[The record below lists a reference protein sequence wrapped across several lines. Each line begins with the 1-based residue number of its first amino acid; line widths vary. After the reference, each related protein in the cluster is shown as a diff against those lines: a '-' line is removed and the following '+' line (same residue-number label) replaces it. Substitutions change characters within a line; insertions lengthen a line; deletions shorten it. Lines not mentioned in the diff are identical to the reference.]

1 MNTQT
6 IELDVDKRGCGN
18 NCIRIA
24 QGEGGGTTIKAL
36 IYDNG
41 GELSLSG
48 YSAFL
53 VARLPDR
60 IHYYRGSAT
69 VSGNTITYVCDE
81 SKLASVPGY
90 TDEAY
95 FEIVKGDFLAQTER
109 FALDILRSAKE
120 GQQPAQSWDNAIDD
134 LIRRG
139 ETAVTKGEQAVT
151 DAGKALNNANAA
163 VNICKSATDA
173 ANTATGKA
181 NAATKSA
188 TDASSAANTAK
199 ANAETA
205 TNAANAATNAAKASK
220 DSANQAAA
228 DARKAAEEARG
239 SVSADRQFY
248 FKRITDENG
257 DTRPVLVDM
266 TVS

>member
-1 MNTQT
+1 MNVQT
-6 IELDVDKRGCGN
+6 IELDVNKRGCGN

-134 LIRRG
+134 LIKRG
-139 ETAVTKGEQAVT
+139 ETAVKSS
-151 DAGKALNNANAA
+151 AA
-163 VNICKSATDA
+163 AATA
-173 ANTATGKA
+173 ANGAASKANTAAAKADTATGKA
-181 NAATKSA
+181 NAAA
-188 TDASSAANTAK
+188 GDASTAAENADTAAGKANTSAENADTAAGKANTSAENADTAAQGANDAK
-199 ANAETA
+199 AEAL
-205 TNAANAATNAAKASK
+205 
-220 DSANQAAA
+220 
-228 DARKAAEEARG
+228 KAAEEARG
-239 SVSADRQFY
+239 SISPD
-248 FKRITDENG
+248 KRLYIAYDTVG
-257 DTRPVLVDM
+257 DTDYISLVD
-266 TVS
+266 TED

>member
-1 MNTQT
+1 MNVQT
-6 IELDVDKRGCGN
+6 IELDVNKRGCGN

-95 FEIVKGDFLAQTER
+95 FEIIKGDFLAQTER

-134 LIRRG
+134 LIKRG
-139 ETAVTKGEQAVT
+139 ESAVTKGEQAVT
-151 DAGKALNNANAA
+151 DAGRALNNANAA

-188 TDASSAANTAK
+188 TDAATAANTAK
-199 ANAETA
+199 ANADAATDAAKSA
-205 TNAANAATNAAKASK
+205 TNAANASK
-220 DSANQAAA
+220 DSADEAAK

-239 SVSADRQFY
+239 SISPD
-248 FKRITDENG
+248 KRIYLAYDTVG
-257 DTRPVLVDM
+257 DNEYITLVD
-266 TVS
+266 TED

>member
-1 MNTQT
+1 MNVQT
-6 IELDVDKRGCGN
+6 IELDVNKRGCGN

-69 VSGNTITYVCDE
+69 VSGNAITYVCDE

-95 FEIVKGDFLAQTER
+95 FEIVKDDFLAQTER

-120 GQQPAQSWDNAIDD
+120 GQKPAQSWDNAIDE

-139 ETAVTKGEQAVT
+139 ETAATKGEQAVT
-151 DAGKALNNANAA
+151 DAGKALNNANVA
-163 VNICKSATDA
+163 VNICKSATNA

-181 NAATKSA
+181 NVAAKSA
-188 TDASSAANTAK
+188 TDAASAANTAK
-199 ANAETA
+199 TNADTATSKANDA
-205 TNAANAATNAAKASK
+205 TNAANASKASA
-220 DSANQAAA
+220 DLAAA
-228 DARKAAEEARG
+228 DALKAAEEARG
-239 SVSADRQFY
+239 SISPD
-248 FKRITDENG
+248 KRIYLAYDTVG
-257 DTRPVLVDM
+257 DTDYISLVD
-266 TVS
+266 TED

>member
-1 MNTQT
+1 MNVQT
-6 IELDVDKRGCGN
+6 IELDVNKRGCGN

-41 GELSLSG
+41 GELALSG

-60 IHYYRGSAT
+60 IHYYRGSAA
-69 VSGNTITYVCDE
+69 VSGNAITYVCDE

-120 GQQPAQSWDNAIDD
+120 GRQPAQSWDNAIDD
-134 LIRRG
+134 LIKRG
-139 ETAVTKGEQAVT
+139 ETAAKSVE
-151 DAGKALNNANAA
+151 AA
-163 VNICKSATDA
+163 VAA
-173 ANTATGKA
+173 ANGAVSKADTATGKA
-181 NAATKSA
+181 NAAA
-188 TDASSAANTAK
+188 RDASAATGK
-199 ANAETA
+199 ANAAAGDASTA
-205 TNAANAATNAAKASK
+205 AEKADTAAGKANTSAENADTAAQGANDAKTEAL
-220 DSANQAAA
+220 
-228 DARKAAEEARG
+228 KAAEEARG
-239 SVSADRQFY
+239 SISPD
-248 FKRITDENG
+248 KRIYLAYDTVG
-257 DTRPVLVDM
+257 DTDYISLVD
-266 TVS
+266 TED

>member
-1 MNTQT
+1 MNVQT
-6 IELDVDKRGCGN
+6 IELDVNKRGCGN

-41 GELSLSG
+41 GELALSG

-60 IHYYRGSAT
+60 IHYYRGSAS
-69 VSGNTITYVCDE
+69 VNGNTITYVCDE

-134 LIRRG
+134 LIKRG
-139 ETAVTKGEQAVT
+139 ETAVKSSE
-151 DAGKALNNANAA
+151 AA
-163 VNICKSATDA
+163 VAA
-173 ANTATGKA
+173 ANGAVSKANTAAAKADTATGKA
-181 NAATKSA
+181 NAAARDASAA
-188 TDASSAANTAK
+188 TDK
-199 ANAETA
+199 ANAAAGDASTA
-205 TNAANAATNAAKASK
+205 AEKADTAAGKANTSAENADTAAQGANDAKTEAL
-220 DSANQAAA
+220 
-228 DARKAAEEARG
+228 KAAEEARG
-239 SVSADRQFY
+239 SISPD
-248 FKRITDENG
+248 KRIYLAYDTVG
-257 DTRPVLVDM
+257 DTDYISLVD
-266 TVS
+266 TED

>member
-1 MNTQT
+1 MNVQT
-6 IELDVDKRGCGN
+6 IELDVNKRGCGN

-41 GELSLSG
+41 GELALSG

-60 IHYYRGSAT
+60 IHYYRGSAA
-69 VSGNTITYVCDE
+69 VSGNAITYVCDE

-134 LIRRG
+134 LIKRG
-139 ETAVTKGEQAVT
+139 ETAVKSGE
-151 DAGKALNNANAA
+151 AA
-163 VNICKSATDA
+163 VAA
-173 ANTATGKA
+173 ANGAVSKANTAAAKADTATGKA
-181 NAATKSA
+181 NAAA
-188 TDASSAANTAK
+188 QGANDAKTEAL
-199 ANAETA
+199 
-205 TNAANAATNAAKASK
+205 
-220 DSANQAAA
+220 
-228 DARKAAEEARG
+228 KAAEEARG
-239 SVSADRQFY
+239 SISPD
-248 FKRITDENG
+248 KRIYLAYDTVG
-257 DTRPVLVDM
+257 DTDYISLVD
-266 TVS
+266 TED

>member
-6 IELDVDKRGCGN
+6 IELDIDKRRCGN

-60 IHYYRGSAT
+60 IHYYRGSAA

-95 FEIVKGDFLAQTER
+95 FEIVKDDFLAQTER

-134 LIRRG
+134 LIKRG
-139 ETAVTKGEQAVT
+139 ETAVKSS
-151 DAGKALNNANAA
+151 KAA
-163 VNICKSATDA
+163 VAA
-173 ANTATGKA
+173 ANDAVSKADAATGKA
-181 NAATKSA
+181 NAAA
-188 TDASSAANTAK
+188 CEASAATGK
-199 ANAETA
+199 ANAAAGDASTA
-205 TNAANAATNAAKASK
+205 AEKADTAAGKANTSAENADTAAQGANDAKTEAL
-220 DSANQAAA
+220 
-228 DARKAAEEARG
+228 KAAEEARG
-239 SVSADRQFY
+239 SISPD
-248 FKRITDENG
+248 KRIYLAYDTVG
-257 DTRPVLVDM
+257 DTDYISLVD
-266 TVS
+266 TED

>member
-1 MNTQT
+1 MNVQT
-6 IELDVDKRGCGN
+6 IELDVNKRGCGN

-41 GELSLSG
+41 GELELSG

-109 FALDILRSAKE
+109 FALDILRSAKD

-134 LIRRG
+134 LIKRG
-139 ETAVTKGEQAVT
+139 ETAVKSGE
-151 DAGKALNNANAA
+151 AA
-163 VNICKSATDA
+163 VAA
-173 ANTATGKA
+173 ANGAVSKANTAAAKADTATGKA
-181 NAATKSA
+181 NAAA
-188 TDASSAANTAK
+188 RDASAATGK
-199 ANAETA
+199 ANAAAGDASTA
-205 TNAANAATNAAKASK
+205 AEKADTAAGKANTSAENADTAAQGANDAKTEAL
-220 DSANQAAA
+220 
-228 DARKAAEEARG
+228 KAAEEARG
-239 SVSADRQFY
+239 SISPD
-248 FKRITDENG
+248 KRIYLAYDTVG
-257 DTRPVLVDM
+257 DTDYISLVD
-266 TVS
+266 TED

>member
-1 MNTQT
+1 MNVQT
-6 IELDVDKRGCGN
+6 IELDVNKRGCGN

-41 GELSLSG
+41 GELALSG

-60 IHYYRGSAT
+60 IHYYRGSAA
-69 VSGNTITYVCDE
+69 VSGNAITYVCDE

-134 LIRRG
+134 LIKRG
-139 ETAVTKGEQAVT
+139 ETAVKSVGSAVT
-151 DAGKALNNANAA
+151 AVNGAVSKANTAAAKADTATGNANTAAGDANAA
-163 VNICKSATDA
+163 AKKADA
-173 ANTATGKA
+173 AAGDASAAAEKADTAAGEA
-181 NAATKSA
+181 NAAAENADT
-188 TDASSAANTAK
+188 AAQGANDAK
-199 ANAETA
+199 AEAL
-205 TNAANAATNAAKASK
+205 
-220 DSANQAAA
+220 
-228 DARKAAEEARG
+228 KAAEEARG
-239 SVSADRQFY
+239 SISPD
-248 FKRITDENG
+248 KRIYLTYDTVG
-257 DTRPVLVDM
+257 DTDYISLVD
-266 TVS
+266 TED

>member
-1 MNTQT
+1 MNVQT
-6 IELDVDKRGCGN
+6 IELDVNKRGCGN

-41 GELSLSG
+41 GELALSG

-109 FALDILRSAKE
+109 FALDILRSAKD

-134 LIRRG
+134 LIKRG
-139 ETAVTKGEQAVT
+139 ETAVKSSE
-151 DAGKALNNANAA
+151 AA
-163 VNICKSATDA
+163 VAA
-173 ANTATGKA
+173 ANGAVSKADTATGKA
-181 NAATKSA
+181 NAAAREASA
-188 TDASSAANTAK
+188 ATGKANAAAGEANTAAEKADTAAGK
-199 ANAETA
+199 ANTSAEKADTA
-205 TNAANAATNAAKASK
+205 AQGANDAKTEAL
-220 DSANQAAA
+220 
-228 DARKAAEEARG
+228 KAAEEARG
-239 SVSADRQFY
+239 SISPD
-248 FKRITDENG
+248 KRLYIAYDTVG
-257 DTRPVLVDM
+257 DTDYISLVD
-266 TVS
+266 TED

>member
-1 MNTQT
+1 MNVQT
-6 IELDVDKRGCGN
+6 IELDVNKRGCGN

-69 VSGNTITYVCDE
+69 VSGNTITYICDE

-134 LIRRG
+134 LIKRG
-139 ETAVTKGEQAVT
+139 ETAVKSSEAAVT
-151 DAGKALNNANAA
+151 
-163 VNICKSATDA
+163 A
-173 ANTATGKA
+173 ANGAASKANTAAAKADTATGKA
-181 NAATKSA
+181 NAAA
-188 TDASSAANTAK
+188 RDASTATGK
-199 ANAETA
+199 ANAAARDASTA
-205 TNAANAATNAAKASK
+205 AENADTAAQDANDAKTEAL
-220 DSANQAAA
+220 
-228 DARKAAEEARG
+228 KAAEEARG
-239 SVSADRQFY
+239 SISPD
-248 FKRITDENG
+248 KRLYIAYDTVG
-257 DTRPVLVDM
+257 DTDYISLVD
-266 TVS
+266 TED

>member
-1 MNTQT
+1 MNVQT
-6 IELDVDKRGCGN
+6 IELDVNKRGCGN

-41 GELSLSG
+41 GELALSG

-60 IHYYRGSAT
+60 IHYYRGRAT
-69 VSGNTITYVCDE
+69 VRGNTITYVCDE

-134 LIRRG
+134 LIKRG
-139 ETAVTKGEQAVT
+139 ETAVKSGE
-151 DAGKALNNANAA
+151 AA
-163 VNICKSATDA
+163 VAA
-173 ANTATGKA
+173 ANGAVSKANTAAAKADTATGKA
-181 NAATKSA
+181 NAAARDAGAA
-188 TDASSAANTAK
+188 TGK
-199 ANAETA
+199 ANAAAGKANTSAENADTA
-205 TNAANAATNAAKASK
+205 AQGANDAKTEAL
-220 DSANQAAA
+220 
-228 DARKAAEEARG
+228 KAAEEARG
-239 SVSADRQFY
+239 SISPD
-248 FKRITDENG
+248 KRIYLAYDTVG
-257 DTRPVLVDM
+257 DTDYISLVD
-266 TVS
+266 TED

>member
-1 MNTQT
+1 MNVQT
-6 IELDVDKRGCGN
+6 IELDVNKRGCGN

-41 GELSLSG
+41 GELALSG

-109 FALDILRSAKE
+109 FALDILRSAKD

-134 LIRRG
+134 LIKRG
-139 ETAVTKGEQAVT
+139 ETAVKSSE
-151 DAGKALNNANAA
+151 AA
-163 VNICKSATDA
+163 VAA
-173 ANTATGKA
+173 ANGAVSKANTAAAKADTATGKA
-181 NAATKSA
+181 NAAA
-188 TDASSAANTAK
+188 GDASTAAEKADTAAGKANTSAENADTAAQGANDAK
-199 ANAETA
+199 TEAL
-205 TNAANAATNAAKASK
+205 
-220 DSANQAAA
+220 
-228 DARKAAEEARG
+228 KAAEEARG
-239 SVSADRQFY
+239 SISPD
-248 FKRITDENG
+248 KRIYLAYDTVG
-257 DTRPVLVDM
+257 DTDYISLVD
-266 TVS
+266 TED

>member
-1 MNTQT
+1 MNVQT
-6 IELDVDKRGCGN
+6 IELDVNKRGCGN

-134 LIRRG
+134 LIKRG
-139 ETAVTKGEQAVT
+139 ETAVKSS
-151 DAGKALNNANAA
+151 AA
-163 VNICKSATDA
+163 AATA
-173 ANTATGKA
+173 ANGAASKANTAAAKADTATGKA
-181 NAATKSA
+181 NAAA
-188 TDASSAANTAK
+188 GDASTAAENADTAAGKASTAAENADTAAQGANDAK
-199 ANAETA
+199 AEAL
-205 TNAANAATNAAKASK
+205 
-220 DSANQAAA
+220 
-228 DARKAAEEARG
+228 KAAEEARG
-239 SVSADRQFY
+239 SISPD
-248 FKRITDENG
+248 KRLYIAYDTVG
-257 DTRPVLVDM
+257 DTDYISLVD
-266 TVS
+266 TED

>member
-1 MNTQT
+1 MNVQT
-6 IELDVDKRGCGN
+6 IELDVNKRGCGN

-41 GELSLSG
+41 GELALSG

-109 FALDILRSAKE
+109 FALDILRSAKD

-134 LIRRG
+134 LIKRG
-139 ETAVTKGEQAVT
+139 ETAVKSSEAAVT
-151 DAGKALNNANAA
+151 
-163 VNICKSATDA
+163 A
-173 ANTATGKA
+173 ANGAASKANTAAAKADTATGKA
-181 NAATKSA
+181 NAAA
-188 TDASSAANTAK
+188 RDASTATGK
-199 ANAETA
+199 ANA
-205 TNAANAATNAAKASK
+205 
-220 DSANQAAA
+220 AA
-228 DARKAAEEARG
+228 DDASTAAENADTAAGKANTSAENADTAAQGANDAKTEALKAAEEARG
-239 SVSADRQFY
+239 SISPD
-248 FKRITDENG
+248 KRIYLAYDTVG
-257 DTRPVLVDM
+257 DTDYISLVD
-266 TVS
+266 TED

>member
-1 MNTQT
+1 MNVQT
-6 IELDVDKRGCGN
+6 IELDVNKRGCGN

-24 QGEGGGTTIKAL
+24 QGEVGGTTIKAL

-69 VSGNTITYVCDE
+69 VSGNTITYICDE

-120 GQQPAQSWDNAIDD
+120 GRQPAQSWDNAIDD
-134 LIRRG
+134 LIKRG
-139 ETAVTKGEQAVT
+139 ETAVKSSE
-151 DAGKALNNANAA
+151 AA
-163 VNICKSATDA
+163 VAA
-173 ANTATGKA
+173 ANGAASKANTAAAKADTATGKA
-181 NAATKSA
+181 NAAA
-188 TDASSAANTAK
+188 RDASTATGK
-199 ANAETA
+199 ANAAAGDASTA
-205 TNAANAATNAAKASK
+205 AENADTAAGKANTSAENADTAAQGANDAKTEAL
-220 DSANQAAA
+220 
-228 DARKAAEEARG
+228 KAAEEARG
-239 SVSADRQFY
+239 SISPD
-248 FKRITDENG
+248 KRLYIAYDTVG
-257 DTRPVLVDM
+257 DTDYISLVD
-266 TVS
+266 TED

>member
-1 MNTQT
+1 MNVQT
-6 IELDVDKRGCGN
+6 IELDVNKRGCGN

-41 GELSLSG
+41 GELSMSG

-134 LIRRG
+134 LIKRG
-139 ETAVTKGEQAVT
+139 ETAVKSSEAAVT
-151 DAGKALNNANAA
+151 
-163 VNICKSATDA
+163 A
-173 ANTATGKA
+173 ANGAASKANTAAAKADTATGKA
-181 NAATKSA
+181 NAAA
-188 TDASSAANTAK
+188 RDASTATGK
-199 ANAETA
+199 ANAAAGDASTA
-205 TNAANAATNAAKASK
+205 AENADTAAGKANTSAENADTAAQGANDAKTEAL
-220 DSANQAAA
+220 
-228 DARKAAEEARG
+228 KAAEEARG
-239 SVSADRQFY
+239 SISPD
-248 FKRITDENG
+248 KRLYIAYDTVG
-257 DTRPVLVDM
+257 DTDYISLVD
-266 TVS
+266 TED

>member
-1 MNTQT
+1 MNAQT
-6 IELDVDKRGCGN
+6 IELDVNKCGCGN
-18 NCIRIA
+18 NYIRIA

-41 GELSLSG
+41 SELSLSG
-48 YSAFL
+48 YSAYL

-95 FEIVKGDFLAQTER
+95 FELKKGSQTVQTER
-109 FALDILRSAKE
+109 FALDIMRDAREGNTPAK
-120 GQQPAQSWDNAIDD
+120 SWDNAVEA
-134 LIRRG
+134 LEKRA

-173 ANTATGKA
+173 ANTATSK
-181 NAATKSA
+181 
-188 TDASSAANTAK
+188 
-199 ANAETA
+199 
-205 TNAANAATNAAKASK
+205 ANAATNAANASKASA
-220 DSANQAAA
+220 DLAAA
-228 DARKAAEEARG
+228 DALKAAEEARG
-239 SVSADRQFY
+239 SISPD
-248 FKRITDENG
+248 KRIYLAYDTVG
-257 DTRPVLVDM
+257 DTDYISLVD
-266 TVS
+266 TED

>member
-1 MNTQT
+1 MNVQT
-6 IELDVDKRGCGN
+6 IELDVNKRGCGN

-134 LIRRG
+134 LIKRG
-139 ETAVTKGEQAVT
+139 ETAVKSSEAAVT
-151 DAGKALNNANAA
+151 
-163 VNICKSATDA
+163 A
-173 ANTATGKA
+173 ANGAASKANTAAAKADTATGKA
-181 NAATKSA
+181 NAAA
-188 TDASSAANTAK
+188 RDASTATGKANTAAGK
-199 ANAETA
+199 ANTSAENADTA
-205 TNAANAATNAAKASK
+205 AGKANTSAENADTAAQGANDAKTEAL
-220 DSANQAAA
+220 
-228 DARKAAEEARG
+228 KAAEEARG
-239 SVSADRQFY
+239 SISPD
-248 FKRITDENG
+248 KRLYIAYDTVG
-257 DTRPVLVDM
+257 DTDYISLVD
-266 TVS
+266 TED

>member
-1 MNTQT
+1 MNVQT
-6 IELDVDKRGCGN
+6 IELDVNKRGCGN

-41 GELSLSG
+41 GELSMSG
-48 YSAFL
+48 HSAFL

-134 LIRRG
+134 LIKRG
-139 ETAVTKGEQAVT
+139 ETAVKSSEAAVT
-151 DAGKALNNANAA
+151 
-163 VNICKSATDA
+163 A
-173 ANTATGKA
+173 ANGAASKANTAAAKADTATGKA
-181 NAATKSA
+181 NAAA
-188 TDASSAANTAK
+188 RDASTATGK
-199 ANAETA
+199 ANAAAGDASTA
-205 TNAANAATNAAKASK
+205 AENADTAAGKANTSAENADTAAQGANDAKTEAL
-220 DSANQAAA
+220 
-228 DARKAAEEARG
+228 KAAEEARG
-239 SVSADRQFY
+239 SISPD
-248 FKRITDENG
+248 KRLYIAYDTVG
-257 DTRPVLVDM
+257 DTDYISLVD
-266 TVS
+266 TED

>member
-6 IELDVDKRGCGN
+6 IELDIDKRGCGN

-24 QGEGGGTTIKAL
+24 QGENGGTTIKAL
-36 IYDNG
+36 VFDNG
-41 GELSLSG
+41 GEFALAG
-48 YSAFL
+48 YTAYL

-60 IHYYRGSAT
+60 IHYYKGIAT
-69 VSGNTITYVCDE
+69 VSGNTVTHVCEE
-81 SKLASVPGY
+81 SKLACVPGY

-95 FEIVKGDFLAQTER
+95 FEFTNGSQTVQTER
-109 FALDILRSAKE
+109 FALDIMRDAREGNTPAK
-120 GQQPAQSWDNAIDD
+120 SWDNAVGA
-134 LIRRG
+134 LEKRA

-188 TDASSAANTAK
+188 TLAASAANTAK
-199 ANAETA
+199 ASADTA
-205 TNAANAATNAAKASK
+205 TNAANAATNAANASK
-220 DSANQAAA
+220 DSADQAAA

-239 SVSADRQFY
+239 SISPD
-248 FKRITDENG
+248 KRIYLAYDTVG
-257 DTRPVLVDM
+257 DTEYITLVD
-266 TVS
+266 TED

>member
-1 MNTQT
+1 MNVQT
-6 IELDVDKRGCGN
+6 IELDVNKRGCGS

-24 QGEGGGTTIKAL
+24 QGESGGTTIKAL

-60 IHYYRGSAT
+60 IHYYRGDAT
-69 VSGNTITYVCDE
+69 VSGNTITYSCDE

-95 FEIVKGDFLAQTER
+95 FEIIKGDFLAQTER

-120 GQQPAQSWDNAIDD
+120 GQKPAQSWDNAIDD
-134 LIRRG
+134 LINRG
-139 ETAVTKGEQAVT
+139 ESAVTKGEQAVT

-181 NAATKSA
+181 NAAAKSA
-188 TDASSAANTAK
+188 TDAASAANTAK
-199 ANAETA
+199 TNADTATSKANDA
-205 TNAANAATNAAKASK
+205 TNAANASKASA
-220 DSANQAAA
+220 DLAAA
-228 DARKAAEEARG
+228 DALKAAEEARG
-239 SVSADRQFY
+239 SISPD
-248 FKRITDENG
+248 KRIYLAYDTVG
-257 DTRPVLVDM
+257 DTDYISLVD
-266 TVS
+266 TED

>member
-1 MNTQT
+1 MNVQT
-6 IELDVDKRGCGN
+6 IELDVNKRGCGN

-69 VSGNTITYVCDE
+69 VSGNTITYICDE

-120 GQQPAQSWDNAIDD
+120 GRQPAQSWDNAIDD
-134 LIRRG
+134 LIKRG
-139 ETAVTKGEQAVT
+139 ETAVKSSE
-151 DAGKALNNANAA
+151 AA
-163 VNICKSATDA
+163 VAA
-173 ANTATGKA
+173 ANGAASKANTAAAKADTATGKA
-181 NAATKSA
+181 NAAA
-188 TDASSAANTAK
+188 RDANTSAENADTAAQGANDAK
-199 ANAETA
+199 TEAL
-205 TNAANAATNAAKASK
+205 
-220 DSANQAAA
+220 
-228 DARKAAEEARG
+228 KAAEEARG
-239 SVSADRQFY
+239 SISPD
-248 FKRITDENG
+248 KRLYIAYDTVG
-257 DTRPVLVDM
+257 DTDYISLVD
-266 TVS
+266 TED

>member
-1 MNTQT
+1 MNVQT
-6 IELDVDKRGCGN
+6 IELDVNKRGCGN

-95 FEIVKGDFLAQTER
+95 FEIIKGDFLAQTER

-134 LIRRG
+134 LIKRG
-139 ETAVTKGEQAVT
+139 ETAVKSSESAV
-151 DAGKALNNANAA
+151 A
-163 VNICKSATDA
+163 A
-173 ANTATGKA
+173 ANGAASKANTAAAKADTATGKA
-181 NAATKSA
+181 NAAA
-188 TDASSAANTAK
+188 RDASTATGK
-199 ANAETA
+199 ANAAAGDASTA
-205 TNAANAATNAAKASK
+205 AENADTAAGKANTSAENADTAAQGANDAKTEAL
-220 DSANQAAA
+220 
-228 DARKAAEEARG
+228 KAAEEARG
-239 SVSADRQFY
+239 SISPD
-248 FKRITDENG
+248 KRLYIAYDTVG
-257 DTRPVLVDM
+257 DTDYISLVD
-266 TVS
+266 TED

>member
-1 MNTQT
+1 MNVQT
-6 IELDVDKRGCGN
+6 IELDVNKRGCGN

-134 LIRRG
+134 LIKRG
-139 ETAVTKGEQAVT
+139 ETAVKSSEAAVT
-151 DAGKALNNANAA
+151 
-163 VNICKSATDA
+163 A
-173 ANTATGKA
+173 ANGAASKANTAAAKADTATGKA
-181 NAATKSA
+181 NAAA
-188 TDASSAANTAK
+188 GDASTAAENADTAAGKANTSAENADTAAGK
-199 ANAETA
+199 ANTSAEKADTA
-205 TNAANAATNAAKASK
+205 AQGANDAKTEAL
-220 DSANQAAA
+220 
-228 DARKAAEEARG
+228 KAAEEARG
-239 SVSADRQFY
+239 SISPD
-248 FKRITDENG
+248 KRLYIAYDTVG
-257 DTRPVLVDM
+257 DTDYISLID
-266 TVS
+266 TED

>member
-1 MNTQT
+1 MNVQT
-6 IELDVDKRGCGN
+6 IELDVNKRGCGN

-95 FEIVKGDFLAQTER
+95 FEIIKGDFLAQTER

-120 GQQPAQSWDNAIDD
+120 GQKPAQSWDNAIDD

-151 DAGKALNNANAA
+151 DAGRALNNANAA

-188 TDASSAANTAK
+188 ADAATAANAAK
-199 ANAETA
+199 ANADAATDAAKSA
-205 TNAANAATNAAKASK
+205 TNAANASK
-220 DSANQAAA
+220 DSADEAAK

-239 SVSADRQFY
+239 SISPD
-248 FKRITDENG
+248 KRIYLAYDTVG
-257 DTRPVLVDM
+257 DNEYITLVD
-266 TVS
+266 TED

>member
-6 IELDVDKRGCGN
+6 IELDVNKCGCGN
-18 NCIRIA
+18 NYIRIA

-41 GELSLSG
+41 SELSLSG
-48 YSAFL
+48 YSAYL

-95 FEIVKGDFLAQTER
+95 FELKKGSQTVQTER
-109 FALDILRSAKE
+109 FALDIMRDAREGNTPAK
-120 GQQPAQSWDNAIDD
+120 SWDNAVEA
-134 LIRRG
+134 LEKRA
-139 ETAVTKGEQAVT
+139 ETAVT

-163 VNICKSATDA
+163 VNIC
-173 ANTATGKA
+173 NTATSK
-181 NAATKSA
+181 
-188 TDASSAANTAK
+188 
-199 ANAETA
+199 
-205 TNAANAATNAAKASK
+205 ANAATNAANASKASA
-220 DSANQAAA
+220 DLAAA
-228 DARKAAEEARG
+228 DALKAAEEARG
-239 SVSADRQFY
+239 SISPD
-248 FKRITDENG
+248 KRIYLAYDTVG
-257 DTRPVLVDM
+257 DTDYISLVD
-266 TVS
+266 TED

>member
-1 MNTQT
+1 MNVQT
-6 IELDVDKRGCGN
+6 IELDVNKRGCGN

-134 LIRRG
+134 LIKRG
-139 ETAVTKGEQAVT
+139 ETAVKSS
-151 DAGKALNNANAA
+151 AA
-163 VNICKSATDA
+163 AATA
-173 ANTATGKA
+173 ANGAASKANTAAAKADTATGKA
-181 NAATKSA
+181 NTAAGK
-188 TDASSAANTAK
+188 ASTAAENADTAAGKANTSAENADTAAQGANDAK
-199 ANAETA
+199 AEAL
-205 TNAANAATNAAKASK
+205 
-220 DSANQAAA
+220 
-228 DARKAAEEARG
+228 KAAEEARG
-239 SVSADRQFY
+239 SISPD
-248 FKRITDENG
+248 KRLYIAYDTVG
-257 DTRPVLVDM
+257 DTDYISLVD
-266 TVS
+266 TED

>member
-1 MNTQT
+1 MNVQT
-6 IELDVDKRGCGN
+6 IELDVNKRGCGN

-41 GELSLSG
+41 GELALSG

-60 IHYYRGSAT
+60 IHYYRGSAA
-69 VSGNTITYVCDE
+69 VSGNAITYVCDE

-134 LIRRG
+134 LIKRG
-139 ETAVTKGEQAVT
+139 ETAVKSSE
-151 DAGKALNNANAA
+151 AA
-163 VNICKSATDA
+163 VAA
-173 ANTATGKA
+173 ANGAASKANTSAAKADTATGKA
-181 NAATKSA
+181 NAAA
-188 TDASSAANTAK
+188 RDASAATGK
-199 ANAETA
+199 ANAAAGDASTA
-205 TNAANAATNAAKASK
+205 AEKADTAAGKANTSAENADTAAQGANDAKTEAL
-220 DSANQAAA
+220 
-228 DARKAAEEARG
+228 KAAEEARG
-239 SVSADRQFY
+239 SISPD
-248 FKRITDENG
+248 KRIYLAYDTVG
-257 DTRPVLVDM
+257 DTDYISLVD
-266 TVS
+266 TED

>member
-1 MNTQT
+1 MNVQT
-6 IELDVDKRGCGN
+6 IELDVNKRGCGN

-69 VSGNTITYVCDE
+69 VSGNTITYICDE

-120 GQQPAQSWDNAIDD
+120 GQRPAQSWDNAIDD
-134 LIRRG
+134 LIKRG
-139 ETAVTKGEQAVT
+139 ETAVKSSEAAVAAANGAASKANT
-151 DAGKALNNANAA
+151 AAAKADTAAEKADTAAGKANTSAEKADTAA
-163 VNICKSATDA
+163 
-173 ANTATGKA
+173 GKA
-181 NAATKSA
+181 NTSAENADTAAQGA
-188 TDASSAANTAK
+188 NDAKTEAL
-199 ANAETA
+199 
-205 TNAANAATNAAKASK
+205 
-220 DSANQAAA
+220 
-228 DARKAAEEARG
+228 KAAEEARG
-239 SVSADRQFY
+239 SISPD
-248 FKRITDENG
+248 KRLYIAYDTVG
-257 DTRPVLVDM
+257 DTDYISLVD
-266 TVS
+266 TED